1 MCNRDCCYAADEW
14 ARQRHSQNEKKIIH
28 LAAVNPYVA
37 NWNDTSSSDSDSGTE
52 TNDVQ
57 NSMMY
62 GARNPQADHFVT
74 RSATSQKWTSTE
86 PFVVQ
91 KNRVRAASLQVHG
104 EARTRVKTLE
114 NLTTCGALEPED
126 GSSGSRTACLKDQ
139 KCFVPTEPFI
149 PCKDDDGSEK
159 DEGMDEEDKDEDAD
173 CCDDDNSL
181 ISQLMKSSDAAPE
194 TVGEQP
200 FKHSSIACVLFF
212 VFLIFI

>member
-1 MCNRDCCYAADEW
+1 MCNRDCCYAADGW
-14 ARQRHSQNEKKIIH
+14 ARQRHSQNEKITH

-37 NWNDTSSSDSDSGTE
+37 NGNDTSSSDSDSGTE

-57 NSMMY
+57 NSTMY
-62 GARNPQADHFVT
+62 GARNPQADHSVT

-91 KNRVRAASLQVHG
+91 KNRVRTASLQVHG

-139 KCFVPTEPFI
+139 KCFVPTEPFV

-194 TVGEQP
+194 TIGEQP
-200 FKHSSIACVLFF
+200 FKHSSIVCVLFF